1 MNEPSI
7 GEMKTPVIFKSVT
20 RATNENGVASE
31 ALSTV
36 LSAKCRWVGAFGRE
50 AEENM
55 RLNLI
60 ETATITVRYSALID
74 VKQRVYEG
82 SDPVPWEIGSIDDV
96 RKRHKWLEIKLKRTV
111 KA

>member
-7 GEMKTPVIFKSVT
+7 GELKTPVVFKSVT
-20 RATNENGVASE
+20 RATNENGIASE
-31 ALSTV
+31 SVQTV
-36 LSAKCRWVGAFGRE
+36 LSAKCRWVGSFGKE

-55 RLNLI
+55 RLNLG
-60 ETATITVRYSALID
+60 ETATITIRYSALVD
-74 VKQRVYEG
+74 VKHRVYEG
-82 SDPVPWEIGSIDDV
+82 SDPTPWEIVSIDDM